1 MGAHKMSFKHG
12 DLLEITLRTPE
23 WSRPFIAE
31 FGKLYQTPKNEYWV
45 LQTDEHETTVILG
58 DNVALARRIATV
70 EDKEAK
76 K

>member
-1 MGAHKMSFKHG
+1 MSFKHG

-23 WSRPFIAE
+23 RASFIAE

-45 LQTDEHETTVILG
+45 LQTDEHETAVILG